1 MTRGKRKQPA
11 GYGEHGKPIVPTPC
25 LHIWF
30 AAKGVLPD
38 FMEHAT
44 SRRTMNAPRWRVCN
58 ALALVQVIS
67 NDNEFQ
73 RVPGLMLENW
83 V

>member
-1 MTRGKRKQPA
+1 
-11 GYGEHGKPIVPTPC
+11 
-25 LHIWF
+25 
-30 AAKGVLPD
+30 
-38 FMEHAT
+38 
-44 SRRTMNAPRWRVCN
+44 MNAPRWRICS
-58 ALALVQVIS
+58 ALALVLVTN

>member
-1 MTRGKRKQPA
+1 
-11 GYGEHGKPIVPTPC
+11 
-25 LHIWF
+25 
-30 AAKGVLPD
+30 
-38 FMEHAT
+38 
-44 SRRTMNAPRWRVCN
+44 MNAPRWRVCS